1 MISTTIF
8 KNIRMPIWYIYEIY
22 MCMYAYMYIYYVYI
36 CYIYIYIYIIFT
48 PKCCLFRDIVVTS
61 DRIMILPLNIFVLIF
76 ENKVLA

>member
-1 MISTTIF
+1 
-8 KNIRMPIWYIYEIY
+8 MPICIYIIYIY
-22 MCMYAYMYIYYVYI
+22 V
-36 CYIYIYIYIIFT
+36 IYIYIIFT